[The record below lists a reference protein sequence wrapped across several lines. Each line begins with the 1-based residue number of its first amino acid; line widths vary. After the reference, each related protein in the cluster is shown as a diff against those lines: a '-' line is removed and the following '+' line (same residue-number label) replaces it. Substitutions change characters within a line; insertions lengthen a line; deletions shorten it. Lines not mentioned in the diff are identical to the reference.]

1 MTNIVALVRAWLVA
15 DFAVAALVDD
25 RVSSILDPEDGF
37 PAIGI
42 GSVTGGPRST
52 TTTGVDSVEDWSVAL
67 YCYGGR
73 LGTGDD
79 DLPDTQAAWE
89 VATAVSFA
97 AQSLTT
103 EHFMADGAAI
113 VAAQVVT
120 TSPTAVDPDTGS
132 SRATVTL
139 SLQVWR

>member
-1 MTNIVALVRAWLVA
+1 MTNIVALVRAWLVS
-15 DFAVAALVDD
+15 DFVVSDLVDD

-52 TTTGVDSVEDWSVAL
+52 TTAGVDTVEDWSVAL

-73 LGTGDD
+73 LNGNDS
-79 DLPDTQAAWE
+79 DLPDNQAAWE
-89 VATAVSFA
+89 VVTAISYA
-97 AQSLTT
+97 AQNIAT
-103 EHFMADGAAI
+103 EHFIDDGAAI

-120 TSPTAVDPDTGS
+120 SSATAVDPDTGS